1 MKKISYLDICIAN
14 EQLDAVD
21 IKGKSYME
29 VNQRIKAFRMLYPN
43 GTIQT
48 QMLSNENG
56 VCIFRANIIDDKGTL
71 LGTGTAY
78 EKEDSSFINKTS
90 YIENC
95 ETSAVGRA
103 LGMCG
108 FGIDVS
114 VASAEE
120 VQNAINNQE
129 LTQEEADSY
138 TLTFG
143 KYKGMTLKE
152 IEEEDHK
159 YINWLMYNTKDERIL
174 KMIEMSLGYAIPDE
188 EEQNERLDLLNAV
201 NELISAKDIDLEAVK
216 TKFKVNS
223 TQELDTPTL
232 KKLVEYLKEK

>member
-1 MKKISYLDICIAN
+1 MKYLDLAIAN
-14 EQLDAVD
+14 ETIKTID
-21 IKGKSYME
+21 IKGKEYSE
-29 VNQRIKAFRMLYPN
+29 VNQRIKAFRMLYPE
-43 GTIQT
+43 GTIRT
-48 QMLSNENG
+48 QMISNENG
-56 VCIFRANIIDDKGTL
+56 VCIFKAEIYDGYKL

-95 ETSAVGRA
+95 ETSAIGRA
-103 LGMCG
+103 LGIAG

-129 LTQEEADSY
+129 LTQEEADNY

-143 KYKGMTLKE
+143 KYKGKTLKE

-159 YINWLMYNTKDERIL
+159 YINWLMYNTKDERML
-174 KMIEMSLGYAIPDE
+174 KMIEMSLGYKIPDE
-188 EEQNERLDLLNAV
+188 EEQNERLDLLNEV
-201 NELISAKDIDLEAVK
+201 NDLIYEKDIDLEAVK
-216 TKFKVNS
+216 TKFKVES

-232 KKLVEYLKEK
+232 KKLIEYLKEK